1 MLEWIEQRRV
11 GGVSG
16 LSAAASWQ
24 KLRRLF
30 NGKAKV
36 VDGQASLRFAMQLG
50 LERPADGRARRILL
64 TAPGSGLL
72 IRNAAQELAYT
83 LAEQM
88 GRRVLLVEADL
99 GDTRRSTGPGLRE
112 LLAQGDGD
120 VQAAIRSTAHERVFL
135 LPLGSSTLASA
146 VFSPP
151 AFGAFLDEAGAG
163 FDSLILM
170 AAPVMG
176 DPRSLA
182 FARLVDHTLVLAY
195 EGETYLT
202 ELESSLALLAD
213 CEAAG
218 VGVVLAHE
226 AAPEPAPMA

>member
-11 GGVSG
+11 GGG
-16 LSAAASWQ
+16 AGFSAAASWQ
-24 KLRRLF
+24 RLRRLF
-30 NGKAKV
+30 KGKAKA

-64 TAPGSGLL
+64 TAPGSNVL
-72 IRNAAQELAYT
+72 IRHAAQELAYT

-99 GDTRRSTGPGLRE
+99 GDPRPSTTTGLRD
-112 LLAQGDGD
+112 LLVQGIEGLPE
-120 VQAAIRSTAHERVFL
+120 ALRSTAHERVIL
-135 LPLGSSTLASA
+135 VPVGSSALAPVAIS
-146 VFSPP
+146 SE
-151 AFGAFLDEAGAG
+151 AFGAFLDAAGAG
-163 FDSLILM
+163 CDCVILM

-182 FARLVDHTLVLAY
+182 FARLVDHTFVLAY
-195 EGETYLT
+195 EGETFVT
-202 ELESSLALLAD
+202 ELESSLKLLAD

-218 VGVVLAHE
+218 VGVILAHE
-226 AAPEPAPMA
+226 APPEPPTMA